1 MKSMKSIDY
10 QLDRLIKDAEEIWE
24 SEINPDTGAQ
34 LTYDELLE
42 VERELERLY
51 RMKNNP
57 L

>member
-1 MKSMKSIDY
+1 MKSIDY
-10 QLDRLIKDAEEIWE
+10 QLDMMIKDAEEIWE

-34 LTYDELLE
+34 LTYFELLE
-42 VERELERLY
+42 VEKELERLY

>member
-1 MKSMKSIDY
+1 MEGKDSIRWPRKHNIFGVG
-10 QLDRLIKDAEEIWE
+10 L
-24 SEINPDTGAQ
+24 SET
-34 LTYDELLE
+34 TYDELLE